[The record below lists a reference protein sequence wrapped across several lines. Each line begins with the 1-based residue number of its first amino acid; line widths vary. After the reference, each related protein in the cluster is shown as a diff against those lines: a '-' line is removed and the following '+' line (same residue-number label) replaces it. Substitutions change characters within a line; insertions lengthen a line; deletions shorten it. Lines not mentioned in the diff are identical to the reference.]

1 MGNSPPVRMLEI
13 ELQHATDWQSAPSR
27 DDFQRWSA
35 AAVVLADAE
44 LLIRIVDRDESADL
58 NSRYRGKEGATNVL
72 SFPFIVPEGVVTE
85 LLGDLVLCAPLV
97 EEEAAAQGKP
107 TDAHWAHL
115 TVHGVLHLQGY
126 DHQSPAEAEIME
138 AKEVAILAQLGYPN
152 PYEEPAGA

>member
-1 MGNSPPVRMLEI
+1 MLEL
-13 ELQHATDWQSAPSR
+13 ELQHATDCESAPSR

-35 AAVVLADAE
+35 AAVALADAE

-58 NSRYRGKEGATNVL
+58 NSRYRGKAGATNVL

-97 EEEAAAQGKP
+97 EEEAAVQGKP
-107 TDAHWAHL
+107 TEAHWAHL

-152 PYEEPAGA
+152 PYEEPPGA